1 MPIITSKKNMKR
13 LILSILAGF
22 VVTAVLSTGTDHILH
37 VTGVYP
43 PYGQPM
49 TGTGLLLLA
58 SAYRVVYQIL
68 GGYLI
73 AMVAKE
79 QAKKALWIVGV
90 VGAIL
95 WIVGTVA
102 MGEYSTAWYGILG
115 AVLSIP
121 TVLIGG
127 KLYEARGRKI
137 A

>member
-1 MPIITSKKNMKR
+1 MKR

-37 VTGVYP
+37 VTGIYP

-49 TGTGLLLLA
+49 TSTGLLLLA

-73 AMVAKE
+73 SMVGRE

-90 VGAIL
+90 VGSIL
-95 WIVGTVA
+95 WILGTIA

-115 AVLSIP
+115 AILSIP